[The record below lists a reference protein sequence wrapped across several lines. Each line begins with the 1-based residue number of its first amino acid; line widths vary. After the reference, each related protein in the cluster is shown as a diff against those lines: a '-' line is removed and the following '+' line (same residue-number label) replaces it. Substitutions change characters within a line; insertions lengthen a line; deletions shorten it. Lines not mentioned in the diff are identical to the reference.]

1 VIRRHSLVWL
11 QSGFSLGFPDADAW
25 RDGSNAFIVCRT
37 RPGESLSLGYCV
49 PATDGAKP
57 PRHAV
62 AASAAQIAKI
72 TRPPVWEQAVETL
85 GFTVRLIGS
94 RMWARLTG
102 NPYGRPDSDVDLVVD
117 LDSPTAADAAVEFLT
132 RAAAESPVAIDAE
145 LSFPDIGEIHWKEW
159 QSTSPQLLVKSVE
172 TARLVARA
180 DLQ

>member
-25 RDGSNAFIVCRT
+25 RDGGNPFIVCRT

-49 PATDGAKP
+49 PATDGKKP
-57 PRHAV
+57 HRLAV
-62 AASAAQIAKI
+62 AASASQIAKI
-72 TRPPVWEQAVETL
+72 TRPPVWEQTAQTP

-94 RMWARLTG
+94 RMWEKLTG

-117 LDSPTAADAAVEFLT
+117 LDSPTAAEVAVEFLVH
-132 RAAAESPVAIDAE
+132 ASAESPVAIDAE
-145 LSFPDIGEIHWKEW
+145 LSFPNIGEIHWREW
-159 QSTSPQLLVKSVE
+159 HSASPQVLVKSVE